1 MKILH
6 FMLLLTL
13 PFLAIAFDL
22 ATTITQD
29 GNTTKLQTIGYAKVN
44 LLKKETFLKG
54 SIVSTGTLHVKGT
67 ANIVMW
73 SKVDGAYYFSK
84 SPSLQSVKDTKNLN
98 FSIPFN
104 AADKIVT
111 EVVIEV
117 EMLGEGSVIISG
129 LNVATANK

>member
-6 FMLLLTL
+6 LVLLLAL
-13 PFLAIAFDL
+13 PFSAIAFEL

-44 LLKKETFLKG
+44 LLKQDTTLKG

-84 SPSLQSVKDTKNLN
+84 LPGLQNVKDTNNLD

-104 AADKIVT
+104 AAEKTVT

-117 EMLGEGSVIISG
+117 EMLGEGSVSISG
-129 LNVATANK
+129 LSVGDG

>member
-6 FMLLLTL
+6 LVLLLAL
-13 PFLAIAFDL
+13 PFSAIAFDL

-44 LLKKETFLKG
+44 LLKQATSLKG
-54 SIVSTGTLHVKGT
+54 SIVSTGTLDVKGA

-84 SPSLQSVKDTKNLN
+84 LPSLQNVKDTKNLN
-98 FSIPFN
+98 FRIPFN
-104 AADKIVT
+104 AAEKTVT
-111 EVVIEV
+111 EVIIEV
-117 EMLGEGSVIISG
+117 EMLGEGSISISG
-129 LNVATANK
+129 LSVGNG